1 MLSSAILGFNSL
13 LYPFKWCLALVP
25 ILPHP
30 LIEMLEAPLPL
41 LVGITRREYKDVTL
55 NQCERDS
62 KIWVFLETGEVIWNQ
77 DGTTVPELDF
87 RSD

>member
-1 MLSSAILGFNSL
+1 MNSL

-41 LVGITRREYKDVTL
+41 LVGITNREYKDVTL
-55 NQCERDS
+55 TQTEKDS
-62 KIWVFLETGEVIWNQ
+62 KIWVFLEEGQITWNKDGELLPTFSLNQ
-77 DGTTVPELDF
+77 D
-87 RSD
+87 